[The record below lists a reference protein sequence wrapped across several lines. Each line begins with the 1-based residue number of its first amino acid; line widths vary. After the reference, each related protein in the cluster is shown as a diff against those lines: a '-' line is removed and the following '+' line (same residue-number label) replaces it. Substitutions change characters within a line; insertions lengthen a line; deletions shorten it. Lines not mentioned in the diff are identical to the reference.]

1 MISPEVLRRYPFFTT
16 ASDETLKLLAMGGET
31 RTYEAGQYLFHDGDA
46 ADHLL
51 VLTEGEVDIQYVLQD
66 GEHRTVDTRVAGDIV
81 LWSAVVVP
89 FKTTANGVARRRTR
103 VVALDAL
110 KLRELCETDH
120 ELGYHLMREI
130 AQVMSHR
137 LQGARVQLA
146 TVG

>member
-1 MISPEVLRRYPFFTT
+1 MISPEVLRRYPFFAT
-16 ASDETLKLLAMGGET
+16 ANDETLKLLAMSGET
-31 RTYEAGQYLFHDGDA
+31 RTYEAGQVLFQDGDA

-81 LWSAVVVP
+81 LWSALVVP